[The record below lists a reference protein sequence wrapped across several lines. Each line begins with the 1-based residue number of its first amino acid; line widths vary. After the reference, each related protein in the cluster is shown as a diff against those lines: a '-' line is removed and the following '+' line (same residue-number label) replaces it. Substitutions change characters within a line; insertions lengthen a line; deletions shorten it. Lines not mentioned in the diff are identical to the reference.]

1 MTVQTSP
8 ITQFPG
14 GPVDAP
20 VAAAA
25 KLRGATPAQIL
36 LAWVKAKGA
45 VIVTSVAYRKDI
57 TTLQSLTKN
66 LLPCRTSSKRKRLE
80 EYLAA
85 ADIGKI

>member
-8 ITQFPG
+8 ITQLPG

-25 KLRGATPAQIL
+25 KLRGVTPTQIL

-45 VIVTSVAYRKDI
+45 VIVTSVASQRYHHTPI
-57 TTLQSLTKN
+57 THQEH
-66 LLPCRTSSKRKRLE
+66 PTSQNEFQEK
-80 EYLAA
+80 AP
-85 ADIGKI
+85 